1 MTNTEL
7 LEQLINT
14 KGIKKGKIAEKL
26 SISYNTLK
34 RKINNEVPFNAGEI
48 ALMCEILEIV
58 SLEDKEAIFF
68 AVNVDR

>member
-68 AVNVDR
+68 AVNVDK

>member
-7 LEQLINT
+7 LEQLINK

-68 AVNVDR
+68 ASNVDK

>member
-34 RKINNEVPFNAGEI
+34 RKINNEVPLNAGEI

>member
-68 AVNVDR
+68 CS